1 MDTEARSE
9 CTSSEG
15 ISPMEAV
22 YGMGIK
28 YLLNMPIAAMMTTSF
43 CTYQKSCNNEN
54 GVGQGEANHMTK
66 EVFAKPC
73 VGAII
78 KKVVGNEPYI
88 LLQTRQ
94 KEDGN
99 ETNGMFEIPAGKI
112 REYEDVFSALRRE
125 VWEETGLKIT
135 KIYGEDSSVC
145 TQIGDITTISFT
157 PYCVTQNL
165 SGAYSIILNTFL
177 CEAEGDLTE
186 STNETEQVHWEKV
199 SEIKRLLEEHP
210 EKIFFMHIN
219 ALKKFLKV

>member
-1 MDTEARSE
+1 M
-9 CTSSEG
+9 
-15 ISPMEAV
+15 
-22 YGMGIK
+22 
-28 YLLNMPIAAMMTTSF
+28 
-43 CTYQKSCNNEN
+43 
-54 GVGQGEANHMTK
+54 
-66 EVFAKPC
+66 
-73 VGAII
+73 
-78 KKVVGNEPYI
+78 
-88 LLQTRQ
+88 
-94 KEDGN
+94 
-99 ETNGMFEIPAGKI
+99 
-112 REYEDVFSALRRE
+112 FSALRRE

-135 KIYGEDSSVC
+135 KYTAKIHRYAS
-145 TQIGDITTISFT
+145 QIGDVTTISFT